1 MIKYNKN
8 TGNVCDKCNG
18 FMRFDEDND
27 LKCMNCGRTI
37 ILRKARSK
45 HVEQRR
51 NKNSNSSTERVD
63 KTETSGSNVDKSIGV
78 AKSNIRDRY
87 TPNQHSKMVRQRGL
101 FRSRK

>member
-1 MIKYNKN
+1 MSNMIKYNKN

-37 ILRKARSK
+37 ILRKAR
-45 HVEQRR
+45 
-51 NKNSNSSTERVD
+51 
-63 KTETSGSNVDKSIGV
+63 GNVDQSIRMV
-78 AKSNIRDRY
+78 ENNIRDRY